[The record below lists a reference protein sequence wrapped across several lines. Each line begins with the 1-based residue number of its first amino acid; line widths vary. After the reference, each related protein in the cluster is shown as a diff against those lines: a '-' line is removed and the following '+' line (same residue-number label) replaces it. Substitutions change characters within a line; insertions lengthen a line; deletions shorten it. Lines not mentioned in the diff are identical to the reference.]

1 MAENNMKWYVLKSI
15 SGKEQKVKE
24 YIETACRTADL
35 DQFVSQVLIP
45 TEKVVALRG
54 GKRVVKE
61 KVLLPGYVLVECN
74 LTDECY
80 PRLRNVPNV
89 LGFLSTTRDQRPTP
103 VRQAEINKLF
113 GTDEQVEETVFV
125 EENFIVGD
133 KVKVTDGP
141 FNDFS
146 GTVEEVMSDKKKLKV
161 IVTIF
166 DRQTPL
172 ELSFNQ
178 GVKEKETMLRVV
190 GTTR

>member
-1 MAENNMKWYVLKSI
+1 MAENNYKWYVLKSI

-24 YIETACRTADL
+24 YIETACKTADL
-35 DQFVSQVLIP
+35 DQFVSQVQIP
-45 TEKVVALRG
+45 TEKVVTLRNN
-54 GKRVVKE
+54 KRVVKD

-89 LGFLSTTRDQRPTP
+89 LGFLSNTRDQKPTP
-103 VRQAEINKLF
+103 VRQADIDKLF
-113 GTDEQVEETVFV
+113 GTAEQESEPVFV
-125 EENFIVGD
+125 EETFVVGD

-141 FNDFS
+141 FNDFN
-146 GTVEEVMSDKKKLKV
+146 GTVEEVLSDKKKLKV

-172 ELSFNQ
+172 ELAFNQ
-178 GVKEKETMLRVV
+178 VVKE
-190 GTTR
+190 

>member
-24 YIETACRTADL
+24 YIETACRTAGL
-35 DQFVSQVLIP
+35 DEFVSQVLIP
-45 TEKVVALRG
+45 TEKVVTLRNN
-54 GKRVVKE
+54 KRVVKD

-89 LGFLSTTRDQRPTP
+89 LGFLSNTRDQKPSP

-113 GTDEQVEETVFV
+113 GTEDAVVEETFM
-125 EENFIVGD
+125 EETYLVGE

-141 FNDFS
+141 FNGFS
-146 GTVEEVMSDKKKLKV
+146 GEIEEVQTDKKKLKV

-178 GVKEKETMLRVV
+178 VVKE
-190 GTTR
+190 